1 MAERTVL
8 VVEAGIQAEADR
20 RVCPRCVEQ
29 LVQFY
34 GVHVVRYFY
43 PVEAE
48 VHIERVQQNGGG
60 KFAVVFLSDRPHR
73 MEDEAR
79 HIAQKYDNVM
89 GFVFA
94 PCTNCLSSQRQLTF
108 RTRNESNDPFFIR
121 IDRMLNQF

>member
-1 MAERTVL
+1 MAESTVI
-8 VVEAGIQAEADR
+8 VVEAGIQTESDR

-60 KFAVVFLSDRPHR
+60 KFAVIYLSDRPRR

-79 HIAQKYDNVM
+79 HIARKYDNVM

-94 PCTNCLSSQRQLTF
+94 PCTNSITSQQQCTF
-108 RTRNESNDPFFIR
+108 RTRNESQDPFFTH
-121 IDRMLNQF
+121 IDHILQQF